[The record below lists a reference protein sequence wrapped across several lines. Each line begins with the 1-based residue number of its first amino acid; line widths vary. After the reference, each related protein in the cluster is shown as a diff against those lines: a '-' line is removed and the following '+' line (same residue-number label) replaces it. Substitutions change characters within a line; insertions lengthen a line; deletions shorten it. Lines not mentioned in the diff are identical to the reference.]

1 MERNQKI
8 EQEIVESLKEYSAAI
23 TCENQSY
30 KVTVNNDIKS
40 ITITWPY
47 PLMEVFFDFAANKE
61 IIMSESIEFYENET
75 GEDLCD
81 YIIKI
86 TKRFFNLPV
95 RVETLGKILKRKELQ
110 VYQNSEWCS
119 IYD

>member
-1 MERNQKI
+1 MERNPKI
-8 EQEIVESLKEYSAAI
+8 EQEIIDSLKEYSAVI
-23 TCENQSY
+23 TCEKQSY
-30 KVTVNNDIKS
+30 KVTANNDIKN

-47 PLMEVFFDFAANKE
+47 PLMEVFFDFAENKE

-75 GEDLCD
+75 EEDLRD
-81 YIIKI
+81 YIVNI

-95 RVETLGKILKRKELQ
+95 RIETLGKLLKRKELQ